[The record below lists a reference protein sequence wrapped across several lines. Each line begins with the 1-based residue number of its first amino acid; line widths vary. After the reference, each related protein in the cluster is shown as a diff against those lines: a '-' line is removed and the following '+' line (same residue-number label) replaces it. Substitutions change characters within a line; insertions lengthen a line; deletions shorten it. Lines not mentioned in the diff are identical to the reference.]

1 VRQRPYREG
10 HHISEVGVRIM
21 AQAFE
26 EAVMKLDGIEAFVLP
41 AGVAEAAVED
51 GRPYQLFLAELLRLG
66 LDQHLQRRARNS
78 QPLT

>member
-1 VRQRPYREG
+1 MVSSFVAYMV
-10 HHISEVGVRIM
+10 ST
-21 AQAFE
+21 
-26 EAVMKLDGIEAFVLP
+26 VLP